1 MLWLEPGSKLVHSC
15 QTDGSQAI
23 FLTTSRGGQLLV
35 PKIVLGLWLPLI
47 GKTVLF
53 LQRGHSFLQKTTTDY
68 LLLFI
73 ERKSKDML
81 KLLNR
86 LASR

>member
-1 MLWLEPGSKLVHSC
+1 M
-15 QTDGSQAI
+15 
-23 FLTTSRGGQLLV
+23 
-35 PKIVLGLWLPLI
+35 IV
-47 GKTVLF
+47 KTVFF
-53 LQRGHSFLQKTTTDY
+53 LQPGPILFKKTTTEF

-86 LASR
+86 LASRSEDCQTGLHSIFY